1 MLVFICLQ
9 SSSNLATRFSK
20 LSTRPVNAESSYS
33 SLQLAN
39 SNVAIYNN
47 VRIFLIVIIILID

>member
-39 SNVAIYNN
+39 SNVAIYNTD
-47 VRIFLIVIIILID
+47 RIFFIVIII